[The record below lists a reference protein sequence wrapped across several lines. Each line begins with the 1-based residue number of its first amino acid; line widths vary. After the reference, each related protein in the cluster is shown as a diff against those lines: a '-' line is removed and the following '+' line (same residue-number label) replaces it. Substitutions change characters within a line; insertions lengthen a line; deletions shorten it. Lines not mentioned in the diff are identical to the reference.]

1 MRRYLWGG
9 LGLGVSFSLA
19 CSLSLN
25 AATPTPAPDATLLRS
40 DKPRLIA
47 QEDPAA
53 ITALTAGQRAFAF
66 DLYGILRAQD
76 GNLIYSPYSIAG
88 AFALAQAGARGD
100 TAAEIASVFHFPD
113 ESLLHPTFS
122 ALDQSLSKP
131 APTPEPDPSG
141 TPQPDHSFQLRI
153 ANAAW
158 GQRDYHFEASYLDLL
173 AEQYGAGLHVVD
185 FADPTTAADE
195 INRWVAEQTADRI
208 TDLVP
213 PSQLNPDTRLALTNA
228 VYFKAGWADEFV
240 ALPDPMP
247 FTPTEGATID
257 APAITTHGFFA
268 YTEVDGV
275 QIVAVPYAGGRIS
288 FVALMPAVG
297 EFDAF
302 EDRLTQAWFDTAL
315 ATLAGTDVIFTMPKL
330 DYESRFGLAPALESL
345 GVLSAFSSGAADFSG
360 IDGTRDLFISAVI
373 HQANITLDET
383 GTEAAAAT
391 ALIMEA
397 GAAPPITQP
406 LTLTLDHP
414 YLYLI
419 RDDATGAPLF
429 VGRVL
434 DPTK

>member
-1 MRRYLWGG
+1 MRRYIWGG
-9 LGLGVSFSLA
+9 LGLGVAFSMA

-25 AATPTPAPDATLLRS
+25 AATPTPTPDATLVRS
-40 DKPRLIA
+40 DKPRLVA

-53 ITALTAGQRAFAF
+53 ITALTVGQRAFAF
-66 DLYGILRAQD
+66 DLYQILRAED

-88 AFALAQAGARGD
+88 AFALAQAGARGE

-113 ESLLHPTFS
+113 GVLLHQSFS

-131 APTPEPDPSG
+131 APTPEPNPSG
-141 TPQPDHSFQLRI
+141 TPQPDRSFQLRI

-158 GQRDYHFEASYLDLL
+158 GQRGYHFESSYLDLL

-185 FADPTTAADE
+185 FADPTTAAGE
-195 INRWVAEQTADRI
+195 INRWVADQTADRI

-213 PSQLNPDTRLALTNA
+213 PAQLNPDTRLALTNA

-247 FTPTEGATID
+247 FTTSDSTTVE
-257 APAITTHGFFA
+257 APAITTHSDFSYA
-268 YTEVDGV
+268 ELDGV
-275 QIVAVPYAGGRIS
+275 QVVSVPYAGRRIS
-288 FVALMPAVG
+288 FVALMPTAG
-297 EFDAF
+297 EFDTF
-302 EDRLTQAWFDTAL
+302 EDQLTQTWFDKAL
-315 ATLAGTDVIFTMPKL
+315 ATLSGADVILTMPKL

-345 GVLSAFSSGAADFSG
+345 GVRSAFSSSSADFSG
-360 IDGTRDLFISAVI
+360 IDGTHDLFISAVI

-397 GAAPPITQP
+397 GAAPPTTQP
-406 LTLTLDHP
+406 IALTLDHP
-414 YLYLI
+414 YVYVI

-429 VGRVL
+429 VGRVI

>member
-1 MRRYLWGG
+1 MRRYLSGG
-9 LGLGVSFSLA
+9 LGLGVAFSLA

-25 AATPTPAPDATLLRS
+25 AATPTPAPDATLIRS
-40 DKPRLIA
+40 DKPRLIV
-47 QEDPAA
+47 QEDPVA

-66 DLYGILRAQD
+66 DLYQILRAEN

-113 ESLLHPTFS
+113 DALLHPTFS

-158 GQRDYHFEASYLDLL
+158 GQQGYHFEASYLDLL

-185 FADPTTAADE
+185 FADPTTAAGE

-302 EDRLTQAWFDTAL
+302 EDRLTQAWFDNAL
-315 ATLAGTDVIFTMPKL
+315 AALAGTDVIFTMPKL

-345 GVLSAFSSGAADFSG
+345 GVLSAFSSGSADFSG
-360 IDGTRDLFISAVI
+360 IDGTHDLFISAVI

-397 GAAPPITQP
+397 GAAPPTTQP

-429 VGRVL
+429 VGRVT
-434 DPTK
+434 DPTR

>member
-1 MRRYLWGG
+1 MRRYIWGG
-9 LGLGVSFSLA
+9 LGLGVAFSMA

-25 AATPTPAPDATLLRS
+25 AATPTPTPDATLIRS
-40 DKPRLIA
+40 DKPRLVA

-53 ITALTAGQRAFAF
+53 ITALTVGQRAFAF
-66 DLYGILRAQD
+66 DLYQILRAED

-88 AFALAQAGARGD
+88 AFALAQAGARGE

-113 ESLLHPTFS
+113 GVLLHQSFS

-131 APTPEPDPSG
+131 APTPEPNPSG
-141 TPQPDHSFQLRI
+141 TPQPDRSFQLRI

-158 GQRDYHFEASYLDLL
+158 GQRGYHFESSYLDLL

-185 FADPTTAADE
+185 FADPTTAAGE
-195 INRWVAEQTADRI
+195 INRWVADQTADRI

-213 PSQLNPDTRLALTNA
+213 PAQLNPDTRLALTNA

-247 FTPTEGATID
+247 FTTSDSTTVE
-257 APAITTHGFFA
+257 APAITTHSDFSYA
-268 YTEVDGV
+268 ELDGV
-275 QIVAVPYAGGRIS
+275 QVVSVPYAGRRIS
-288 FVALMPAVG
+288 FVALMPTAG
-297 EFDAF
+297 EFDTF
-302 EDRLTQAWFDTAL
+302 EDQLTQTWFDNAL
-315 ATLAGTDVIFTMPKL
+315 ATLSGADVILTMPKL

-345 GVLSAFSSGAADFSG
+345 GVRSAFSSGSADFSG
-360 IDGTRDLFISAVI
+360 IDGTHDLFISAVI

-397 GAAPPITQP
+397 GAAPPTTQP
-406 LTLTLDHP
+406 ITLTLDHP
-414 YLYLI
+414 YVYVI

-429 VGRVL
+429 VGRVI